1 MEWFSEWWSG
11 LGIFLQVMYC
21 IALPATIILI
31 IQAVMIILGFGGDGD
46 MGVDV
51 SDTSGLDA
59 PDVNMINT
67 DIPDIPDA
75 ADITDAVTT
84 HDGGNPSDMGTM
96 HFFTIQGFITFLTVF
111 GWSGIICYGS
121 TNNIFL
127 TVIVAFVLGALA
139 MFGVAKLMQLSGKL
153 AQNGTIN
160 MRNLLG
166 AKGTVYLV
174 IPASGEGKGKVNI
187 TTDERSLEFDAITDG
202 KDSIGNGA
210 EIRVTD
216 IRTGNLLVVEKI

>member
-11 LGIFLQVMYC
+11 LGVFLQVMYC

-31 IQAVMIILGFGGDGD
+31 IQSIMIILGFGGDGD

-51 SDTSGLDA
+51 SDTSGLDV
-59 PDVNMINT
+59 PDM
-67 DIPDIPDA
+67 
-75 ADITDAVTT
+75 ADSVDFSDTVTT

-96 HFFTIQGFITFLTVF
+96 HFFTVQGFITFLTIF

-127 TVIVAFVLGALA
+127 TVIVAFALGALA

-202 KDSIGNGA
+202 KDSIGNGS